1 MESGTNKK
9 DSRMFLLFLSQSAQA
24 YLDFH
29 LSNFQI
35 FENFRHLA
43 FFQHLYLNIFACIPF
58 PRPSLPFLTSI
69 STNKGASKYQD
80 SFFAPLILM
89 YIGKYQ
95 SFYAAWDM
103 SLYTS
108 TFSWW
113 LQRIQRIL
121 TDNWEYI
128 KSF

>member
-1 MESGTNKK
+1 
-9 DSRMFLLFLSQSAQA
+9 MFLLFLSQSAQA

-89 YIGKYQ
+89 Y
-95 SFYAAWDM
+95 
-103 SLYTS
+103 TS
-108 TFSWW
+108 IRVFMLLGTCPFIRQLFLDGFKEFKES
-113 LQRIQRIL
+113 
-121 TDNWEYI
+121 
-128 KSF
+128 